1 MSIGKAIKKLRE
13 KHGFSQQSLAES
25 IGISQGY
32 LSLVE
37 KDLRE
42 PGFDLIKKI
51 SDVLKVPQQLILL
64 LACDKNVKA
73 KRFSKPLRNIIL
85 LADDIIRSA

>member
-13 KHGFSQQSLAES
+13 KHDFSQQNLAES
-25 IGISQGY
+25 AGISQGY

-51 SDVLKVPQQLILL
+51 ARVLDVPQQLILL
-64 LACDKNVKA
+64 LACEKDAKVKH
-73 KRFSKPLRNIIL
+73 FSKPLRNIVL
-85 LADDIIRSA
+85 LADDIIRSI

>member
-13 KHGFSQQSLAES
+13 KHGFSQQDLAES

-37 KDLRE
+37 KELRE

-51 SDVLKVPQQLILL
+51 ARVLNIPQQLILL
-64 LACDKNVKA
+64 LACDRDVKV
-73 KRFSKPLRNIIL
+73 KDFSKPLREIVL
-85 LADDIIRSA
+85 LADDIIRSI

>member
-1 MSIGKAIKKLRE
+1 MSIGKAIKKLRA
-13 KHGFSQQSLAES
+13 KHGLSQKNLAES
-25 IGISQGY
+25 VGISQGY

-51 SDVLKVPQQLILL
+51 ARVLEVPQQLILL
-64 LACDKNVKA
+64 LACEKDSKVK
-73 KRFSKPLRNIIL
+73 KFSKPLKDILL
-85 LADDIIRSA
+85 LADDIIRSI

>member
-13 KHGFSQQSLAES
+13 RHELSQQNLAES
-25 IGISQGY
+25 VGISQGY

-42 PGFDLIKKI
+42 PGFDLIEKI
-51 SDVLKVPQQLILL
+51 AHVLKVPEQLILL
-64 LACDKNVKA
+64 LSCEKNAKI
-73 KRFSKPLRNIIL
+73 KRFSKPLRDIIL
-85 LADDIIRSA
+85 LADDIIRSI